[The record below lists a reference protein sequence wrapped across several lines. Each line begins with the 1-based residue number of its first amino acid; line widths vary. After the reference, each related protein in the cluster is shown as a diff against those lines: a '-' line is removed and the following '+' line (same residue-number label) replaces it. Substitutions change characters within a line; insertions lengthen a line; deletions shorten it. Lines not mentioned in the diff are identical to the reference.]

1 MKILFIIISLLIVVP
16 VATSI
21 VNYKFLSK
29 SLKFIAYLLWGG
41 LFFNVT
47 DIALSLF
54 GRSSIP
60 MFHIYTIIEFIL
72 LSVYFYQ
79 LTQRDFF
86 KKIIQIIVAIFLGIV
101 ILNKMF
107 LEPIDKIDNY
117 TLTVESILL
126 LILSSIYLTEYLSD
140 NLIVSFQDYRFLI
153 TIGLMIYFGGN
164 LFVFALSNEFDIW
177 IIHNI
182 LILLLWTIF
191 TLVFI
196 WQRYQ
201 VKSGG

>member
-21 VNYKFLSK
+21 INYKFLSK
-29 SLKFIAYLLWGG
+29 SLKFIAYLLWVG
-41 LFFNVT
+41 LFFNVI
-47 DIALSLF
+47 DIDLSLF

-126 LILSSIYLTEYLSD
+126 LI
-140 NLIVSFQDYRFLI
+140 DYRFLI

-164 LFVFALSNEFDIW
+164 LFVFALSNEFNIW

>member
-1 MKILFIIISLLIVVP
+1 
-16 VATSI
+16 
-21 VNYKFLSK
+21 
-29 SLKFIAYLLWGG
+29 
-41 LFFNVT
+41 
-47 DIALSLF
+47 
-54 GRSSIP
+54 
-60 MFHIYTIIEFIL
+60 
-72 LSVYFYQ
+72 VYFYH

>member
-1 MKILFIIISLLIVVP
+1 
-16 VATSI
+16 
-21 VNYKFLSK
+21 
-29 SLKFIAYLLWGG
+29 
-41 LFFNVT
+41 
-47 DIALSLF
+47 
-54 GRSSIP
+54 
-60 MFHIYTIIEFIL
+60 
-72 LSVYFYQ
+72 VYFYQ

-140 NLIVSFQDYRFLI
+140 NLIVSLRDYRFLI

-164 LFVFALSNEFDIW
+164 LFVFALSNEFNIW

>member
-1 MKILFIIISLLIVVP
+1 
-16 VATSI
+16 
-21 VNYKFLSK
+21 
-29 SLKFIAYLLWGG
+29 
-41 LFFNVT
+41 
-47 DIALSLF
+47 
-54 GRSSIP
+54 
-60 MFHIYTIIEFIL
+60 
-72 LSVYFYQ
+72 
-79 LTQRDFF
+79 
-86 KKIIQIIVAIFLGIV
+86 
-101 ILNKMF
+101 MF

-140 NLIVSFQDYRFLI
+140 NLIVSLRDYRFLI

-164 LFVFALSNEFDIW
+164 LFVFALSNEFNIW